1 MRERKGRRRGE
12 GGRGEERERESV
24 YYVTSHSARDL
35 EIKVGRQTDRE
46 TDGKRERERGAPGF

>member
-1 MRERKGRRRGE
+1 MRERKGRE
-12 GGRGEERERESV
+12 GGREGGGERERESV